1 MKYGNRSQ
9 SVAHIVGPWSW
20 TKDERVV
27 LLEEKNAFVAVE
39 EEEGQWALYYD
50 RDGDELSAVLEE
62 QGKLDC
68 AFVPVTLVRVLAEEP
83 PAPNPSQSQGQAKNA
98 SGSGGGG
105 NKS

>member
-20 TKDERVV
+20 TEDERVV
-27 LLEEKNAFVAVE
+27 LLEDKNAFVAVE
-39 EEEGQWALYYD
+39 EEDGQWALYYD

-68 AFVPVTLVRVLAEEP
+68 AFVPVTLVRHLVEDP
-83 PAPNPSQSQGQAKNA
+83 PAPTPSQRQGQAKNA
-98 SGSGGGG
+98 NANGSGSG
-105 NKS
+105 N